1 MKIKKTLSKL
11 VSFDDR
17 ESKYIYRIIENTVK
31 NRQAFGIEIER
42 QDFEEGEVINLERD
56 IVDIDIVASNEKKAE
71 DILVLLFN
79 NLVSPIHL
87 IDVVGEYSDLCVN
100 DFGF

>member
-1 MKIKKTLSKL
+1 MKINKTLSTIVNINEKE
-11 VSFDDR
+11 V
-17 ESKYIYRIIENTVK
+17 KYIYRMTEKNIR

-42 QDFEEGEVINLERD
+42 QDFNDGQVVNLERD
-56 IVDIDIVASNEKKAE
+56 HVSLVASEEKRAN
-71 DILVLLFN
+71 DILLLLFN

-87 IDVVGEYSDLCVN
+87 VDIVGEYADLCVN

>member
-1 MKIKKTLSKL
+1 MRIKKSLSKI
-11 VSFDDR
+11 VNFDDK
-17 ESKYIYRIIENTVK
+17 ESRYIYRIVENSIR

-42 QDFEEGEVINLERD
+42 QDFEEGEVINLVRD
-56 IVDIDIVASNEKKAE
+56 IVDIVASNQRKAE
-71 DILVLLFN
+71 DILMLLFN

-87 IDVVGEYSDLCVN
+87 VDIVGEYADLCVN

>member
-1 MKIKKTLSKL
+1 MRIKKSLSKI
-11 VSFDDR
+11 VNFDDK
-17 ESKYIYRIIENTVK
+17 ESRYIYRIVENSIR

-56 IVDIDIVASNEKKAE
+56 IVDIVARNQRKAE
-71 DILVLLFN
+71 DILMLLFN

-87 IDVVGEYSDLCVN
+87 VDIVGEYADLCVN

>member
-1 MKIKKTLSKL
+1 MRIKKSLSKI
-11 VSFDDR
+11 VNFDDK
-17 ESKYIYRIIENTVK
+17 ESRYIYRIVENSIR

-42 QDFEEGEVINLERD
+42 QDFNNGEMINLERD
-56 IVDIDIVASNEKKAE
+56 SVSLVASEERKAN
-71 DILVLLFN
+71 DILILLFN

-87 IDVVGEYSDLCVN
+87 VDIVGEYADLCVN

>member
-1 MKIKKTLSKL
+1 MRIKKSLSKI
-11 VSFDDR
+11 VNFDDK
-17 ESKYIYRIIENTVK
+17 ESRYIYRIVENSIR

-56 IVDIDIVASNEKKAE
+56 IVDIVASNQRKAE
-71 DILVLLFN
+71 DILMLLFN

-87 IDVVGEYSDLCVN
+87 VDIVGEYADWCVN

>member
-1 MKIKKTLSKL
+1 MRIKKSLSKI
-11 VSFDDR
+11 VNFDDK
-17 ESKYIYRIIENTVK
+17 ESRYIYRIVENSIR

-42 QDFEEGEVINLERD
+42 QDFNNGEVINLERD
-56 IVDIDIVASNEKKAE
+56 YVNLVASEEKKAN

-87 IDVVGEYSDLCVN
+87 VDIVGEYADLCVN
-100 DFGF
+100 DFGV

>member
-1 MKIKKTLSKL
+1 MRINKSLSKI
-11 VSFDDR
+11 VNFYDK
-17 ESKYIYRIIENTVK
+17 ESRYIYRIVENSIR

-42 QDFEEGEVINLERD
+42 QDFEEGEVVNLERD
-56 IVDIDIVASNEKKAE
+56 IVDIVASNQRKAE
-71 DILVLLFN
+71 DILMLLFN

-87 IDVVGEYSDLCVN
+87 VDIVGEYADLCVN

>member
-1 MKIKKTLSKL
+1 MRIKKSLSKI
-11 VSFDDR
+11 VNFDDK
-17 ESKYIYRIIENTVK
+17 ESRYIYRIVENSIR

-56 IVDIDIVASNEKKAE
+56 IVDIVASNQRKAAV
-71 DILVLLFN
+71 IVMLLFT

-87 IDVVGEYSDLCVN
+87 VDIVGEYADLCVN

>member
-1 MKIKKTLSKL
+1 MTKKADI
-11 VSFDDR
+11 FI
-17 ESKYIYRIIENTVK
+17 ESLKTALEIDK
-31 NRQAFGIEIER
+31 HFGIEIER

-56 IVDIDIVASNEKKAE
+56 IVDIVASNQRKAE
-71 DILVLLFN
+71 DILMLLFN

-87 IDVVGEYSDLCVN
+87 VDIVGEYADLCVN